1 VCDHKLNVQI
11 HRKLRGHHLVPS
23 ACNRK
28 WPGHPAQLTQR
39 RKTSIRATLRL
50 SFHGHSHKIGFW
62 SISVFG
68 LDPSQRKR
76 TSSHQIEIVRMSI
89 SLQLDDEQSERLEER
104 ARELGVDARE
114 LAKAAVNDLLTRP
127 AEDFNRAASFVL
139 EKNKELYR
147 RLG

>member
-1 VCDHKLNVQI
+1 M
-11 HRKLRGHHLVPS
+11 
-23 ACNRK
+23 A
-28 WPGHPAQLTQR
+28 
-39 RKTSIRATLRL
+39 
-50 SFHGHSHKIGFW
+50 
-62 SISVFG
+62 
-68 LDPSQRKR
+68 
-76 TSSHQIEIVRMSI
+76 
-89 SLQLDDEQSERLEER
+89 QSERLEER